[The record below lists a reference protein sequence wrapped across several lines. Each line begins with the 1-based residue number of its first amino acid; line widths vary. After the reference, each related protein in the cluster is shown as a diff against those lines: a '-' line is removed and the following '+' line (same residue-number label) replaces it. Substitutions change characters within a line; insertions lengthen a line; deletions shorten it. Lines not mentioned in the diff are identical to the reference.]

1 MSERADQI
9 LSLQKA
15 VEWLMT
21 QRDATASVRWMPGSP
36 YGTGNKIHLCKLCF
50 SIDLKYCSH
59 NSRLSLSYREELEG
73 KRCRLQ
79 EDLNQSL
86 TEKDE
91 ACG

>member
-1 MSERADQI
+1 
-9 LSLQKA
+9 
-15 VEWLMT
+15 MT
-21 QRDATASVRWMPGSP
+21 QDPAERGYLLQVGVGPLGSP

-86 TEKDE
+86 TEEDE